1 MRLRILEE
9 DLSWFLTLARRLIG
23 VTPGPPAVLKHRP
36 RYFGRHYAAI
46 VRRAL
51 AGDGEWSKG
60 EVELF
65 AAWVSD
71 LNQCHY

>member
-1 MRLRILEE
+1 MRLSMLEE
-9 DLSWFLTLARRLIG
+9 NLPWYLTLARRLMG

-36 RYFGRHYAAI
+36 RFFGRHYAAF
-46 VRRAL
+46 VREAL

-65 AAWVSD
+65 AAFVSD
-71 LNQCHY
+71 LNHCHY